1 MSVCMYPILDA
12 VSDDNASFKASTA
25 HRKGLTIKIVRRMKH
40 TFPRAIALMA
50 AGFID
55 FDALVSRCCTLAEGA
70 AAFQVAAAREGLKD
84 VIKP

>member
-40 TFPRAIALMA
+40 TYPRAIALVS
-50 AGFID
+50 AGLID
-55 FDALVSRCCTLAEGA
+55 LDVLVSHRYPLAEGA
-70 AAFQVAAAREGLKD
+70 EAFQVATAREGLKV